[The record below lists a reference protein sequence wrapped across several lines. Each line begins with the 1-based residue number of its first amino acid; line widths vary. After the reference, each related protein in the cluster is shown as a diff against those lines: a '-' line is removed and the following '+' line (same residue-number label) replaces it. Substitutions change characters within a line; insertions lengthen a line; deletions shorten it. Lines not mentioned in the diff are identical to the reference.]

1 MYNAHKVRLNRL
13 FRASGRCLDVAIDHG
28 AFNEGSFL
36 EGIQDMER
44 AVALLVEAGPDAIQ
58 LNFGQADLLQNLP
71 GREKPALVMR
81 TDTGNPY
88 NPTRHKVMFDILA
101 CDVDPVLPAVKLD
114 AACVVCNLLF
124 LSDDPDLHRQTVKN
138 IARLRHFCDQY
149 SMPLMVE
156 PLVMRPDE
164 ARGGYRAD
172 PNKRLI
178 VTLIRQTRELGADII
193 KADPTEHLEDYH
205 EVVDAARC
213 PVLVRGGG
221 KKPLETVFQEAHA
234 YLQQG
239 AKGLVYGRNI
249 YQHPDPKKVVRAL
262 LAMIHDGA
270 SAQEAWEL
278 YRK

>member
-88 NPTRHKVMFDILA
+88 NPTRHKLMFDILA

-149 SMPLMVE
+149 SMPLMVK

-164 ARGGYRAD
+164 ARGGYPKPCSRRLTPICSRAPKD
-172 PNKRLI
+172 WSMDA
-178 VTLIRQTRELGADII
+178 TSTSIRTRRRSC
-193 KADPTEHLEDYH
+193 
-205 EVVDAARC
+205 ARSW
-213 PVLVRGGG
+213 R
-221 KKPLETVFQEAHA
+221 
-234 YLQQG
+234 
-239 AKGLVYGRNI
+239 
-249 YQHPDPKKVVRAL
+249 
-262 LAMIHDGA
+262 
-270 SAQEAWEL
+270 
-278 YRK
+278 